1 AVWSRGSSTMPTST
15 YNALQHLIIAERVCD
30 YVGQKMTK
38 GSPDKPIDMAHS
50 RMRHESQMRDFKVYY
65 DNLPSFLQ
73 PTVWRWRPKPDLH
86 KNMLKAQ
93 RKNNR
98 HNSSD
103 PYKWVLGKAFFAEQ
117 SGIGT
122 CTDQAAVGF
131 RYLCNCTKC
140 EVFSVVDIGFD
151 HVFIVIGAGK
161 DDVEGYY
168 RFNKVPYWPAN
179 AVICDPWYNEWF
191 IVKKD
196 WCLKMRLILEAAEQE
211 QPANLTSLAIGVIP
225 IRCFVQGPGPV

>member
-1 AVWSRGSSTMPTST
+1 MPTPT

-38 GSPDKPIDMAHS
+38 GAPNKPIDMVHS

-73 PTVWRWRPKPDLH
+73 PTVWRWRPKPDLNESMVS
-86 KNMLKAQ
+86 KQRNKAS
-93 RKNNR
+93 RR
-98 HNSSD
+98 SRD
-103 PYKWVLGKAFFAEQ
+103 PFNWIIACALLTEQ
-117 SGIGT
+117 SGIGA

-131 RYLCNCTKC
+131 RYLCNRTQCK
-140 EVFSVVDIGFD
+140 VFTLVSVGLD
-151 HVFIVIGAGK
+151 HAFLVLGAGQH
-161 DDVEGYY
+161 DVKGVY
-168 RFNKVPYWPAN
+168 RLNKAPDWPEN

-196 WCLKMRLILEAAEQE
+196 WCLKMRSILEAAEQE
-211 QPANLTSLAIGVIP
+211 EPAHLRSLTRGVISLQNA
-225 IRCFVQGPGPV
+225 VQGPGPV